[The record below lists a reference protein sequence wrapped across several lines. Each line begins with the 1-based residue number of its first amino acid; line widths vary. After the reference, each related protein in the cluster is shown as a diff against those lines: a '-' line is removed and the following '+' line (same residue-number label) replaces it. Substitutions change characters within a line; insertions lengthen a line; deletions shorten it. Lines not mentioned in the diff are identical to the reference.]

1 LIHELKLSCEFFVP
15 VLNETKRFEI
25 RKDDRGYKVDDV
37 LRLME
42 YDRFVCQYTGREV
55 HANVRYILDK
65 AIGLDVGYVVMS
77 IEVVK

>member
-1 LIHELKLSCEFFVP
+1 LIHELKLSSEFFVP

-25 RKDDRGYKVDDV
+25 RKDDRGYKVGDV

-55 HANVRYILDK
+55 HVNVRYILDK
-65 AIGLDVGYVVMS
+65 AIGLDVGYVIMS